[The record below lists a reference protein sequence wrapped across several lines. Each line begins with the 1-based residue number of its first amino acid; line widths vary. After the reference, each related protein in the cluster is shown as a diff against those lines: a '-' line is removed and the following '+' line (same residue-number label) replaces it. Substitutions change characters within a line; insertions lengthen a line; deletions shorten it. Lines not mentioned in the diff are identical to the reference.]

1 MEQRPGIRKSAAV
14 LILIVMKN
22 VRFIFI
28 LPLER
33 RGLAKKP
40 IVEIDCLEVWRQISG
55 YLDNE
60 VEPDLR
66 AAMSAHFKE
75 CAHCSAIL
83 DGTRNVVK
91 LVGDGKAF
99 ELPAG
104 TGRRL
109 YAKLDDHLAGKAPKG
124 TKKRASKPN

>member
-1 MEQRPGIRKSAAV
+1 MKS
-14 LILIVMKN
+14 

-66 AAMSAHFKE
+66 AAMSAHFKD

-99 ELPAG
+99 ELPAS

-109 YAKLDDHLAGKAPKG
+109 YAKLDDHLADKRPKDA
-124 TKKRASKPN
+124 KKRSSKPN